1 MRMLGT
7 ALAAATLLVGAV
19 GCGDHGDHAGTGSPG
34 SGSTSNAAAADEAL
48 LKSIAQ
54 LFVNELF
61 TGQSS
66 DGFGLVSKR
75 CQAKIGAVSFGALVE
90 RLSES
95 TGSPMRFKTFHATI
109 RGDRAVAAYTFSDH
123 RFNTTKD
130 RWVRETDGWRW
141 DSCSNAS
148 SSS

>member
-7 ALAAATLLVGAV
+7 ALAAASLLVGAV

-34 SGSTSNAAAADEAL
+34 SGSTSNAAAVDEAL

-95 TGSPMRFKTFHATI
+95 T
-109 RGDRAVAAYTFSDH
+109 
-123 RFNTTKD
+123 
-130 RWVRETDGWRW
+130 DGWRW

-148 SSS
+148 SSA